1 MHMDFTLMDFAPNEC
16 KILSHNSKTPLVT
29 FGAMSYLV
37 GGTLDAASMDCH
49 ILIGRYTALAHRL
62 KFSIAGNHD
71 YRCLTMFPEHMLTG
85 DDAAELTNINPGS
98 AAVNRNQLII
108 GSDVWVGSDALLL
121 GGVRIGSGA
130 VVGAGAVVT
139 KDVPPYAIVG
149 GNPARVIRYRFD
161 EETIAR
167 LLRIR
172 WWHWPH
178 EKVKEYIPL
187 FNHDMKG
194 FLDRFDPGVQQKTP
208 PDETVAGML
217 AKGKEGIL
225 RYYFIPDFDAPE
237 QHAVW
242 PRLIGT
248 YLAAYTAED
257 PVLLMIAV
265 PEGDGHPQFFAAVQA
280 RLDELGDA
288 APHLYMHTTGGGSL
302 FSPAVL
308 EAADIY
314 ITTREGSCSAA
325 VDAAANAGLA
335 VRYGLDPRELLF
347 PQV

>member
-1 MHMDFTLMDFAPNEC
+1 MDFTLMDFAPTER
-16 KILSHNSKTPLVT
+16 KVLSPNSKTPLFT
-29 FGAMSYLV
+29 FGAMSYLAE
-37 GGTLDAASMDCH
+37 GTLDIASMDCH
-49 ILIGRYTALAHRL
+49 ILVGRYTALAHRL

-71 YRCLTMFPEHMLTG
+71 YRCLTTFPEYIITG
-85 DDAAELTNINPGS
+85 EDAAEFTNINPGS
-98 AAVNRNQLII
+98 AAVNRNQLVI
-108 GSDVWVGSDALLL
+108 GSDVWIGSDVLLL

-149 GNPARVIRYRFD
+149 GNPARIIKYRFD
-161 EETIAR
+161 TETIAR

-208 PDETVAGML
+208 PDETVASML
-217 AKGKEGIL
+217 VKGKEGIL

-248 YLAAYTAED
+248 YLSAYTAAD

-288 APHLYMHTTGGGSL
+288 APHIYMHMNRDGQK
-302 FSPAVL
+302 FSPAL
-308 EAADIY
+308 LQAADIY
-314 ITTREGSCSAA
+314 ITTREDSCSIA
-325 VDAAANAGLA
+325 VDYAADAGLMI
-335 VRYGLDPRELLF
+335 RYGLDPRELLF
-347 PQV
+347 PPV